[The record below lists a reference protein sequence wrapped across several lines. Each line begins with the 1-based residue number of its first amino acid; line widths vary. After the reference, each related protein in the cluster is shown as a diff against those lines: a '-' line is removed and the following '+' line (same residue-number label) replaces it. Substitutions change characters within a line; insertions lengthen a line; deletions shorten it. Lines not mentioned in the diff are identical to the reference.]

1 MRRRS
6 PASELSVLERD
17 GNAVAWH
24 LGALQRQRS
33 QGSPE
38 SIRESQHRG
47 RRLDAVEASASA
59 RPAKARVSEKEGSPQ
74 KRVEALMKELK
85 AAQDDAVRARHRGAS
100 LFEDNINQKKENQEL
115 KKKHEGALADAHN
128 LRQSLDVFKRIK
140 SELEAKIVQL
150 QSAALQARHATPQ
163 KEPKGKEPAA
173 WAVKGFEQMLA
184 YTDVRPPRA
193 QTRMQSVPATG
204 AGPSSYAPAYADLPD
219 DAFPVY

>member
-1 MRRRS
+1 
-6 PASELSVLERD
+6 
-17 GNAVAWH
+17 
-24 LGALQRQRS
+24 
-33 QGSPE
+33 
-38 SIRESQHRG
+38 
-47 RRLDAVEASASA
+47 
-59 RPAKARVSEKEGSPQ
+59 
-74 KRVEALMKELK
+74 MKELK
-85 AAQDDAVRARHRGAS
+85 AAQDDAIRARHRGAS

-150 QSAALQARHATPQ
+150 QSAALQARNATPQ

-193 QTRMQSVPATG
+193 QTRMQSGTATG
-204 AGPSSYAPAYADLPD
+204 AGPSSYAPVYADLPD